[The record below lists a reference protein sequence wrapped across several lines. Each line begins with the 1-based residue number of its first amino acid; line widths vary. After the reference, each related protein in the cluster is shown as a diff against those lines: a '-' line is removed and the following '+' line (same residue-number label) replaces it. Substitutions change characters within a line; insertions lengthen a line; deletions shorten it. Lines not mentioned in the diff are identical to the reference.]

1 MLPDVPLFTAG
12 PFDLSSPYTS
22 SGIERSCTNGLSN
35 FPPRSGWSFDV
46 FPAPRGGIG
55 ASIGYTWRFQQCY
68 IAMLVVK
75 QTKKHVLLIFLNTLL
90 LSIISC
96 MYDAYCK
103 YHISALLLQ
112 LHGFANLIL
121 YMIVSYQ
128 GLGVYR

>member
-1 MLPDVPLFTAG
+1 
-12 PFDLSSPYTS
+12 
-22 SGIERSCTNGLSN
+22 
-35 FPPRSGWSFDV
+35 
-46 FPAPRGGIG
+46 
-55 ASIGYTWRFQQCY
+55 
-68 IAMLVVK
+68 MLVVK

-103 YHISALLLQ
+103 YYISALLLQ